1 MKESIHMGVRTVFE
15 QAARDELRRRME
27 QVRADSPRKW
37 GKMNA
42 GQMLA
47 HLNASLAMGL
57 GELEVAP
64 KRTPIANP
72 LGRWLLIN
80 VLPWPQGTPTA
91 PELLATPPAEWDAD
105 LARFRDLLERTGSR
119 PQAGEWPRHP
129 AFGAMSGKQWG
140 ALAYKHVDHHL
151 RQFGV

>member
-1 MKESIHMGVRTVFE
+1 MKIAVRTVFDP
-15 QAARDELRRRME
+15 AAREELIGRME
-27 QVRADSPRKW
+27 RVRPDVPPQW

-47 HLNASLAMGL
+47 HVNASLAMGL
-57 GELEVAP
+57 GELKTAP

-72 LGRWLLIN
+72 LARWLLIYK
-80 VLPWPQGTPTA
+80 LKWPQGTPTA

-105 LARFRDLLERTGSR
+105 LARFRDLMARMGSR
-119 PQAGEWPRHP
+119 PASAEWPRHP
-129 AFGAMSGKQWG
+129 AFGAMTGKQWG
-140 ALAYKHVDHHL
+140 DLTYKHLDHHL